1 MQKCVKCQQVDG
13 VIKAGFIR
21 GNQRFF
27 CKICN
32 QHFILEST
40 PKSDLKRHGQSTI
53 TDVAKALGVSISTVS
68 RALNDK
74 SDINPDTKKAILQAA
89 LELDY
94 RPNLL
99 AQSLHKGKTNTIGV
113 IIPDVEHPF
122 FAKVL
127 AGIQQIANNSCFRI
141 IVCHSNESKS
151 AEIINTETL
160 INCRVDGLIISHSK
174 ETTSFE
180 HIKKIIDKGIP
191 VVQFD
196 RIITELNTHNVMHQ
210 DYKGSFDLVEH
221 LILQGCKRVAIMSGP
236 EEMYICKQRI
246 AGYKAAFQKYG
257 LEINENYIV
266 HSNIAKKDC
275 IEVFDYFMSLSAP
288 PDGIFAILNRNAVEM
303 MKVAK
308 ERGVRIPEDIAFAG
322 FGDDILAEYFEP
334 PLTVFNHHPTNIG
347 QEVMK
352 ILIRLIEN
360 NTYLPAYNHFIEGEL
375 IVRRSSQKE
384 FAVTGPKI
392 R

>member
-1 MQKCVKCQQVDG
+1 MQKCTKCHQVDG

-27 CKICN
+27 CKICS
-32 QHFILEST
+32 QHFILENAF
-40 PKSDLKRHGQSTI
+40 KSDLKKNGQSTI
-53 TDVAKALGVSISTVS
+53 TDVANALGVSISTVS

-89 LELDY
+89 MELDY

-127 AGIQQIANNSCFRI
+127 AGIQQVANSSCFRI

-151 AEIINTETL
+151 AEILNTETL
-160 INCRVDGLIISHSK
+160 IDCRVDGLIISHSK

-221 LILQGCKRVAIMSGP
+221 LILQGCERIAIMSGP
-236 EEMYICKQRI
+236 QEMYICKQRLE
-246 AGYKAAFQKYG
+246 GYKAAFQKYG
-257 LEINENYIV
+257 REINEEYIV

-275 IEVFDYFMSLSAP
+275 LDVFDYFMSLEYP
-288 PDGIFAILNRNAVEM
+288 PDGIFTILNRNGVEM
-303 MKVAK
+303 MKIAK
-308 ERGVRIPEDIAFAG
+308 ERGIRIPQEIAFAG

-334 PLTVFNHHPTNIG
+334 SLTVFNHFPPAIG

-352 ILIRLIEN
+352 VLIRLIEN
-360 NTYLPAYNHFIEGEL
+360 KTHFPAYNHFIEGEL
-375 IVRRSSQKE
+375 VVRQSSQK
-384 FAVTGPKI
+384 GGYIK
-392 R
+392 